1 MKLNLIKLASQE
13 YYSGGTL
20 EATIEI
26 EPQGLNRQL
35 DVVSLLRGGQV
46 LELGEAGVDH
56 LCVVAAFAEAPA
68 GLDLGHG
75 PHLVNVLG
83 QLVSDVLHERGKLDL
98 VKIKR

>member
-1 MKLNLIKLASQE
+1 MLASQE
-13 YYSGGTL
+13 YYKSIGTP
-20 EATIEI
+20 EDIIEI
-26 EPQGLNRQL
+26 EPQRLNGQL

-83 QLVSDVLHERGKLDL
+83 QLVSDVLHERGKLNL